1 MGTAVYEGDV
11 YEDGEQFKHDDK
23 LRAIFFMRA
32 IKHDFNSKIAG
43 RNIYV
48 DVPYVEILT
57 PGSRD
62 TLVTEA
68 TEHYQRRFPKQWAAF
83 EARQEAPMEG
93 TPLAEVPWL
102 GRSQVAELNFMNVKT
117 VEQLLNMPDNLGQGV
132 MGFQQLKERAK
143 RFMDAAAGEAV
154 TAKLDAQIEAQNL
167 QIEKLQKQIA
177 DMMAE
182 QKAQKAAVKA

>member
-1 MGTAVYEGDV
+1 MATPVYEGDV

-32 IKHDFNSKIAG
+32 IKHEFNSKIAG
-43 RNIYV
+43 RNVYI

-68 TEHYQRRFPKQWAAF
+68 TEQYRRRFPKQWAAF

-93 TPLAEVPWL
+93 TPLSEIPWL

-117 VEQLLNMPDNLGQGV
+117 VEQLINMPDNLGQGI
-132 MGFQQLKERAK
+132 MGFQQLKDRAK

-154 TAKLDAQIEAQNL
+154 TAKLDAKIEEQSML
-167 QIEKLQKQIA
+167 IDKLQQQVANLLA
-177 DMMAE
+177 D
-182 QKAQKAAVKA
+182 KAKATAKA